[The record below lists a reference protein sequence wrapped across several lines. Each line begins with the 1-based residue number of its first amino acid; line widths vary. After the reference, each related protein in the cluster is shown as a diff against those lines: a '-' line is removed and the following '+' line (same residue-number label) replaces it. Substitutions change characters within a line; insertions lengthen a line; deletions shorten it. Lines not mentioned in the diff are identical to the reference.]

1 MLVFWQLEVCLTAV
15 VHDFFCR
22 YVRIMRV
29 LLFLPSR
36 GVNDHTK
43 ALDGVLKEGKNSL

>member
-29 LLFLPSR
+29 LLFLLFDSDYQ
-36 GVNDHTK
+36 V
-43 ALDGVLKEGKNSL
+43 EGSMLTQKRWMES